1 MLHHT
6 SPTLW
11 FATWNRR
18 RGLAVLLICTS
29 NFVSGALSDAPAA
42 MDDRF
47 IYIIKRFVV
56 TATDGTIV
64 ALKPSS
70 DRAVGI
76 WRPGSYLQIV
86 ADSKVNSIDVSPDGQ
101 LVVTGDDHNDAVV
114 WDADTGSRIAV
125 LPHTKPVTSVA
136 FVRNG
141 QAVVTGCRDGA
152 TRLWH
157 SNGGPPIWT
166 YPQRPWGEVYY
177 VVVAPSDQL
186 IASGGTAP
194 RSLLDLSGNP
204 VLPQIPGGQLIAFR
218 QTMQRPLRC
227 THLVSPKPGSA

>member
-1 MLHHT
+1 MGWRFYASPHEPHAVVCDLEPEAGTCRPLDLHFELRFR
-6 SPTLW
+6 S
-11 FATWNRR
+11 AQRCSCRN
-18 RGLAVLLICTS
+18 
-29 NFVSGALSDAPAA
+29 
-42 MDDRF
+42 DDRF

-157 SNGGPPIWT
+157 SNGGPPIWI

-177 VVVAPSDQL
+177 GVVAPSDQL
-186 IASGGTAP
+186 IASGGHSAP
-194 RSLLDLSGNP
+194 
-204 VLPQIPGGQLIAFR
+204 LP
-218 QTMQRPLRC
+218 
-227 THLVSPKPGSA
+227 S